1 MIEDDLDDIIRNKFQ
16 GHEENYDANSWS
28 SLLEKM
34 DQIDLNAEESFDEV
48 VKEKLTEHQ
57 EQYDQASW
65 TQLSSKMD
73 EIYASADGAELGEIK
88 KKLETHEESVIESHW
103 QILKAELEALEH
115 RRYRL
120 WITKSIEA
128 VIILLLLWTFTN
140 FSPIFAPEQIAP
152 SSIPLDYVL
161 DDSYDSE
168 EFWASNKALSPI
180 DGNIDGRSYD
190 NVVNGRDIVI
200 VEDNINSTNENGGF
214 DEVIEY
220 ITSSSNGTVNGTV
233 LSGSTGNLI
242 INQVRA
248 EKASDDIHL
257 SEITT
262 TERLEGSYGDLVS
275 LDIGL
280 IRPFDVLLDHDHP
293 TSDLTTFD
301 QTKDKSYRHKNDGWW
316 FGANYSAD
324 INLINSGFNL
334 GFVTSQ
340 LSSGLLGHTGGLSL
354 SFQKG
359 IVEIQSGFRLST
371 KAHSP
376 GLLRSFTQASD
387 FSVLEHNLELIEF
400 TQAQIPLV
408 VKLHALNSSR
418 SHIYGFVGVSGNTI
432 LGYDFTIEKTI
443 QPSARVR
450 PTDFDASIVDLTDLP
465 EGFAQG
471 GPIRYNTNFTG
482 VIGFGVES
490 SIGQKVSFFVQP
502 QYQHQFGGALNNYVS
517 RIGTISVETGVKLK
531 F

>member
-1 MIEDDLDDIIRNKFQ
+1 MIEDDLDDIIKNRLQ

-34 DQIDLNAEESFDEV
+34 DRIDLNNEESFDEV
-48 VKEKLTEHQ
+48 VKEKLTKHQ

-73 EIYASADGAELGEIK
+73 KINASAEGAEANEIK

-120 WITKSIEA
+120 WVTKSIEA

-140 FSPIFAPEQIAP
+140 FSPIFAPEQIEPA
-152 SSIPLDYVL
+152 SIPSDYVL
-161 DDSYDSE
+161 DESYDSE
-168 EFWASNKALSPI
+168 EFWESSKALSSFDEKI
-180 DGNIDGRSYD
+180 ADRSSG
-190 NVVNGRDIVI
+190 NVVNGRDKAI
-200 VEDNINSTNENGGF
+200 VENNINSTNENGF
-214 DEVIEY
+214 DAIIED
-220 ITSSSNGTVNGTV
+220 IIGSSIGNLPSGLVSNG
-233 LSGSTGNLI
+233 NL
-242 INQVRA
+242 INQVRV
-248 EKASDDIHL
+248 EISSDDIHL
-257 SEITT
+257 SEIATT
-262 TERLEGSYGDLVS
+262 ARLDNSNSDLVL
-275 LDIGL
+275 LDIGM
-280 IRPFDVLLDHDHP
+280 IHPFDVSLNHEHP
-293 TSDLTTFD
+293 TSDLTLVD
-301 QTKDKSYRHKNDGWW
+301 QTEDKSYRHKNDGWW

-387 FSVLEHNLELIEF
+387 LSVLEHNLELIEF

-432 LGYDFTIEKTI
+432 LGYDFTIEKTV
-443 QPSARVR
+443 QSSARVR
-450 PTDFDASIVDLTDLP
+450 PTDLDATVVDLTDLP
-465 EGFAQG
+465 EGFAEG
-471 GPIRYNTNFTG
+471 GQIRYNTNFTG

-490 SIGQKVSFFVQP
+490 SIGDKVSFFVQP
-502 QYQHQFGGALNNYVS
+502 QYQHQFGGVLNNYVS